1 MIKVE
6 NRGSFD
12 GTMKALGQMQ
22 SGKIYD
28 GLDELARAG
37 VAALDNAT
45 PVDTGVT
52 SDSWGYTIKQNKKF
66 TSITW
71 TNKAEH
77 DGVQIVILLQYGHGT
92 GTGGYVAG
100 RDFINPAIRPIFD
113 EIAASVW
120 KKVVNA

>member
-1 MIKVE
+1 MISVGS
-6 NRGSFD
+6 RGSFEN
-12 GTMKALGQMQ
+12 TIKSLSAMQ
-22 SGKIYD
+22 TGKIYD
-28 GLDELARAG
+28 GLDEYGRAG

-45 PVDTGVT
+45 PVETGVT
-52 SDSWGYTIKQNKKF
+52 SDSWGYTIKQTKKF

-71 TNKAEH
+71 MNSHTV
-77 DGVQIVILLQYGHGT
+77 DGVNVVILLQYGHGT

-113 EIAASVW
+113 EIASAVW